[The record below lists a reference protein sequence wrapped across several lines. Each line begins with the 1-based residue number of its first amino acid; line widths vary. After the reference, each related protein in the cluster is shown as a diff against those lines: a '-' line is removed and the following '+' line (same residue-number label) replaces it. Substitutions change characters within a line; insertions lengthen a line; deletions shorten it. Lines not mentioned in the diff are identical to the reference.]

1 MSVINVDAD
10 VKMLNDKTCEV
21 REDSTTYDPIE
32 FDCKF
37 QGAGLYVFEGR
48 SSSTVEKLSMDRLT
62 PLSFL
67 NIPQGTGLQMVD
79 LAEGSCDQIKA
90 PVNVDIWVAGQPCA
104 RRGTCYKG
112 WTKEYSGI
120 LMEGKYDLQTSE
132 KVEKHFNFR
141 RFQPEA
147 SCTNGNDGRPGAT
160 TSSKMTYAEVVRLPV
175 PVTGDQT

>member
-10 VKMLNDKTCEV
+10 VKLLNDKTCEV
-21 REDSTTYDPIE
+21 REDPTTYDQIE

-79 LAEGSCDQIKA
+79 LAERSCDQIKA
-90 PVNVDIWVAGQPCA
+90 PVNVDIWVAGKPCVEA
-104 RRGTCYKG
+104 TSTHQR
-112 WTKEYSGI
+112 
-120 LMEGKYDLQTSE
+120 LQST
-132 KVEKHFNFR
+132 H
-141 RFQPEA
+141 
-147 SCTNGNDGRPGAT
+147 
-160 TSSKMTYAEVVRLPV
+160 LPV
-175 PVTGDQT
+175 NPSQTDNSRTDPNLYTSVPVETTTMMRSPNLCLWRQLLMMRSPNHSADQVKKLP